1 MKKKFIT
8 ELKKDVY
15 KIENFFDVRTL
26 HTIKS
31 MLDQCRWKFRGH
43 AGQDINKVPVN
54 KHNPNFSI
62 NLYHP
67 ENNLEFDLRGLIVNY
82 LESFLDYKF
91 VLLRLKINLSLPIDR
106 SSEYDWH
113 WDQEE
118 HKDTDVHKKMI
129 SGVIYLNTNDGGTEF
144 RDKELGIINSNEN
157 TGILFPSSLE
167 HRGVN
172 QTNTPTRYVI
182 NYNILPWK

>member
-1 MKKKFIT
+1 MTIK
-8 ELKKDVY
+8 ESY
-15 KIENFFDVRTL
+15 KITSLILLGVILLRATINFTARE
-26 HTIKS
+26 S
-31 MLDQCRWKFRGH
+31 R
-43 AGQDINKVPVN
+43 
-54 KHNPNFSI
+54 
-62 NLYHP
+62 